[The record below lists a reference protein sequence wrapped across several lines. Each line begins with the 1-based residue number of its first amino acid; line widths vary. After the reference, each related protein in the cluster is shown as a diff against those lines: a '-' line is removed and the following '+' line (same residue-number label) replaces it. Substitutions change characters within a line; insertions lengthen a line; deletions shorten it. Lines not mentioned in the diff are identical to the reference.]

1 MNFIKYLLLL
11 LYFNL
16 NGTNNIK
23 NMNNHRKY
31 ELNIN
36 CLSDLKD
43 TYEDTINLKNDI
55 ENKNIIKILEDSEKI
70 ILSLDNIKK
79 DCL

>member
-1 MNFIKYLLLL
+1 
-11 LYFNL
+11 
-16 NGTNNIK
+16 
-23 NMNNHRKY
+23 MNNHRKY